1 MSVSYLADGQ
11 RSRLLADALLHVGY
25 TSDHIRTG
33 WKYSNFDLMK
43 KWIGDDDP
51 DNFPTNEAPAT
62 LDIAAFYDGKEHNWN
77 TISFAAQLDRIDL
90 VHDKGRGFR
99 GGPEDIRRDPPLLA
113 CSSQATTPLTFG

>member
-1 MSVSYLADGQ
+1 MSVSHLADGQ

-90 VHDKGRGFR
+90 VHDKG
-99 GGPEDIRRDPPLLA
+99 A
-113 CSSQATTPLTFG
+113 V